1 MNLASLCSGFLPAPF
16 FNVFKRQ
23 SPSTVIAGTW
33 EKFDFEDGHF
43 AFGIERVTLQTN
55 PLKGKIIHRS
65 THPREYYAAMG
76 REEDSSIDFTQP
88 AVIQKLKSLI
98 ERHLSENPD
107 HQMALSTICQLR
119 RSPKNLTIDIM
130 IRDVAENAGSIVDID
145 EVILEELGH
154 IDLPS
159 ECRSAVRWL
168 KSNLSSWRLKAYLE
182 SEKPLFWPLDFH
194 RHGTQVYSRSGT
206 TPGSIGTV
214 YDEAVWIPSD
224 DLYDEIVALSEK
236 SNPRSNPYE
245 ISIRVLDTNLKSY
258 NAYLKQQVFEVVK
271 YECDC
276 TQNYVE
282 LSRSKP
288 CFGFDESKAEKEK
301 LVQLLWSR

>member
-1 MNLASLCSGFLPAPF
+1 MNLAYLCSGFLPAPF
-16 FNVFKRQ
+16 LNVFKRQ
-23 SPSTVIAGTW
+23 SPSTVIPGTW
-33 EKFDFEDGHF
+33 EKFDFVDGHY
-43 AFGIERVTLQTN
+43 AFGIERVELQTS

-76 REEDSSIDFTQP
+76 REEDSSIDFSQP
-88 AVIQKLKSLI
+88 AVIQKLKSII
-98 ERHLSENPD
+98 ERHLAENSD
-107 HQMALSTICQLR
+107 HQLALSTICQLR
-119 RSPKNLTIDIM
+119 RSPKNLAIDIM

-145 EVILEELGH
+145 EVILEELVH
-154 IDLPS
+154 IDLPT

-168 KSNLSSWRLKAYLE
+168 KSSLTSWRLQAYLE

-224 DLYDEIVALSEK
+224 DLYDEIVVRSAK
-236 SNPRSNPYE
+236 SNPRSYPYE
-245 ISIRVLDTNLKSY
+245 ISMRVLDTNLKSY

-271 YECDC
+271 YELDC

-282 LSRSKP
+282 LSRSEP
-288 CFGFDESKAEKEK
+288 CFGFDEAKTEKEK
-301 LVQLLWSR
+301 LVHQLWLR